1 MLTYKD
7 IVRDI
12 FKSCDIEV
20 SEDKINLARK
30 VLIAGLGSISVEQ
43 FMFIEDGSIDLADIR
58 DLKKRNPEI
67 KVIVY
72 RQGSACPIIKEV

>member
-7 IVRDI
+7 IIQDI

-20 SEDKINLARK
+20 SEDKVNLARN
-30 VLIAGLGSISVEQ
+30 VLMEDLRNVSVEQ
-43 FMFIEDGSIDLADIR
+43 FMFIEDGSIDMHKLR

-67 KVIVY
+67 KIVVY
-72 RQGSACPIIKEV
+72 RQGSVCPIIKEV

>member
-7 IVRDI
+7 IVRDM
-12 FKSCDIEV
+12 FKTCDIEV

-30 VLIAGLGSISVEQ
+30 VLVDDLRSVSVEQ
-43 FMFIEDGSIDLADIR
+43 FMFVEDGSIDITKLH

-72 RQGSACPIIKEV
+72 RQGSQCPIIKEV

>member
-12 FKSCDIEV
+12 FKICDIEV
-20 SEDKINLARK
+20 PEDKINIARK
-30 VLIAGLGSISVEQ
+30 VLVDDLRSVSVEQ
-43 FMFIEDGSIDLADIR
+43 FMFIEDGSINLADIR

-67 KVIVY
+67 KVIIY
-72 RQGSACPIIKEV
+72 RQGSVCPIIKEV

>member
-20 SEDKINLARK
+20 SEDKINLAKK
-30 VLIAGLGSISVEQ
+30 VLIAGLRSISVEQ
-43 FMFIEDGSIDLADIR
+43 FMFIEDGSINLDTLR

-72 RQGSACPIIKEV
+72 RQGSVCPAIKEV

>member
-30 VLIAGLGSISVEQ
+30 VLVDDLRSVSVEQ
-43 FMFIEDGSIDLADIR
+43 F
-58 DLKKRNPEI
+58 
-67 KVIVY
+67 
-72 RQGSACPIIKEV
+72 KET

>member
-20 SEDKINLARK
+20 SEDKINIARK
-30 VLIAGLGSISVEQ
+30 STRGRFAKCFGRTIY
-43 FMFIEDGSIDLADIR
+43 
-58 DLKKRNPEI
+58 
-67 KVIVY
+67 VY
-72 RQGSACPIIKEV
+72 RRRFNRLSRYSRLKET

>member
-12 FKSCDIEV
+12 FKSCDIEA
-20 SEDKINLARK
+20 SDDKINIARD
-30 VLIAGLGSISVEQ
+30 VLMDDLRSVSVEQ

-72 RQGSACPIIKEV
+72 RQGSVCPVIKDV

>member
-20 SEDKINLARK
+20 PEDKINIARK
-30 VLIAGLGSISVEQ
+30 VLVDDLRAVSVEQ
-43 FMFIEDGSIDLADIR
+43 FMFVEDGSIDLTTIR

-72 RQGSACPIIKEV
+72 RQGSLCPVIKEV

>member
-7 IVRDI
+7 IIRDV

-20 SEDKINLARK
+20 SEDKINIARK
-30 VLIAGLGSISVEQ
+30 VLVDDLRCVSVEQ
-43 FMFIEDGSIDLADIR
+43 FMFIEDGSIDLTTIR
-58 DLKKRNPEI
+58 DLKRRNPEI

-72 RQGSACPIIKEV
+72 RQGSVCPIIKEV

>member
-20 SEDKINLARK
+20 SEDKINLAKK

-43 FMFIEDGSIDLADIR
+43 FMFIEDGSINLDTLR

-72 RQGSACPIIKEV
+72 RQGSVCPTIKEV

>member
-20 SEDKINLARK
+20 SEDKINIARK
-30 VLIAGLGSISVEQ
+30 VLMNDLRSASVEQ
-43 FMFIEDGSIDLADIR
+43 FMSIEDGSIDLADIR

-72 RQGSACPIIKEV
+72 RQGSVCPVIKDV

>member
-12 FKSCDIEV
+12 FKSCDIEA
-20 SEDKINLARK
+20 SDDKINIARK
-30 VLIAGLGSISVEQ
+30 VLMNDLQSASVEQ

-72 RQGSACPIIKEV
+72 RQGSVCPVIKDV